1 MITTKLIFDRR
12 KQASRTIAASVEIR
26 ITIDR
31 HSYYISTGVRVCR
44 GEWVAAAVAN
54 RPDAEELNKRIRI
67 IYNRVMA
74 EINAHMESGEA
85 LNLAE
90 LRLKVWIAAETT
102 NGQALI
108 DWITEQLDI
117 MQLADG
123 TMKHYRTLRDRLI
136 DFGCIKSWHDL
147 TVENIY
153 RFDAWLHQLPDQK
166 HRGTISDAAVYN
178 YHKCFKALINRAYE
192 MGRVTENPY
201 HRMKGRIK
209 RGEKENIEYL
219 TDEEMERIQNLQLP
233 EGSMLDIAR
242 DLFTFQM
249 YTGLAY
255 SDAMAFNPQMYKNE
269 GGKWK
274 FTGDR
279 IKTGVPYVGQL
290 LPPVVKVLKKYKW
303 QLPRLDN
310 ADYNKTLKLIGEA
323 AGITTRMHTHLARH
337 TFATMMLRN
346 GAKFENVGKMLGQ
359 KNLRQTQRYAKVLA
373 QSVHDD
379 YSAIERRLK
388 SRRKHD

>member
-1 MITTKLIFDRR
+1 MITTKLIFDRHKR
-12 KQASRTIAASVEIR
+12 ATRTEAGTVEIR
-26 ITIDR
+26 ITIAR
-31 HSYYISTGVRVCR
+31 RSYYITTGVRVYR
-44 GEWVAAAVAN
+44 GEWMAAAVCN
-54 RPDAEELNKRIRI
+54 RPDADMLNERIRI
-67 IYNRVMA
+67 IYNKVMA
-74 EINAHMESGEA
+74 DINERIKNNEDIDVAH
-85 LNLAE
+85 
-90 LRLKVWIAAETT
+90 LRQNVWVADAPKDRS
-102 NGQALI
+102 LI
-108 DWITEQLDI
+108 DWIDEQIKMLR
-117 MQLADG
+117 MAEG
-123 TMKHYRTLRDRLI
+123 TVKHYRTLRDRLAE
-136 DFGCIKSWHDL
+136 FGQIKSWYDL

-153 RFDAWLHQLPDQK
+153 RFDSWLHQLPNQK
-166 HRGTISDAAVYN
+166 KDGTISDAAVYN

-201 HRMKGRIK
+201 GRIKGRIK
-209 RGEKENIEYL
+209 RGEKENLEYL
-219 TDEEMERIQNLQLP
+219 TEEEMERIQNLQLP

-242 DLFTFQM
+242 DLFVFQM

-269 GGKWK
+269 NGKWK

-303 QLPRLDN
+303 HLPRLDN

-323 AGITTRMHTHLARH
+323 ASITTRMHTHLARH

-346 GAKFENVGKMLGQ
+346 GAKFENVSKMLGQ

-379 YSAIERRLK
+379 YNAIERKLK
-388 SRRKHD
+388 SRRKQK